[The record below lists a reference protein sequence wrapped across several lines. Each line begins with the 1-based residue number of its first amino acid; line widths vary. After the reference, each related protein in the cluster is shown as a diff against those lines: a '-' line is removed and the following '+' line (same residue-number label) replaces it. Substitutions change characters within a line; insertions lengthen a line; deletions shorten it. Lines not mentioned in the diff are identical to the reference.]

1 MTREKVVTLQIGQF
15 KVYEV
20 VKYCTVCEKIY
31 RHDDLKYL
39 VPEFSN
45 FGYDVIEYVGHAL
58 FQKFR
63 TIEQTIEEL
72 KEKNVTIS
80 EREVT
85 FLGKKFIFY
94 LAYAHKDKS
103 PELRQLLHLIG
114 GYILHFDATCDG
126 DSPHLFCAMAEVV
139 NLVLGSVKMPSE
151 TTEAIVAFL
160 STIKEQYGA
169 PLAGVSDMLKANLA
183 AFEIVFPGIPHFVC
197 LYHFLRDVGKDLM
210 EDDYSILRNGLKR
223 YATCTRLREIS
234 KKAKATI
241 GSNEV
246 KYHECIKKFGLS
258 GLSKLPHGLIA
269 YVLTEWIRNYESEL
283 DGYGF
288 PFDQG
293 YLVQFQRMKDVYHF
307 LGGMPNNI
315 VEFSE
320 LKFFLGSVIEDP
332 EIQKSIQLLQKK
344 TADFTQL
351 RDAMRIAL
359 PDGKEGLN
367 DDGEDNADM
376 ATIEKAVSNFVERED
391 IKNSIDLSY
400 QKMYK
405 QIKKYWKKL
414 FADAIIVTLPNGEN
428 VRIYVQKTN
437 NLLERFFRELNR
449 GNRKRNGGKSLG
461 RTLQT
466 MLAETP
472 IVKNLGNPEYL
483 RIILN
488 GKSTLAARFAEVD
501 AELIRKEMKKLGE
514 AEDKLP
520 VEVKKLV
527 KIEELPRKLS
537 KAMFISPRKSSDHN
551 SVRATHQNTE
561 KNVEISEEKSTEEM
575 KALPNSMTTRRCSPF
590 RSVFGRFRSAAR
602 HPSVTSASHPPP
614 RQ

>member
-1 MTREKVVTLQIGQF
+1 M
-15 KVYEV
+15 
-20 VKYCTVCEKIY
+20 
-31 RHDDLKYL
+31 
-39 VPEFSN
+39 
-45 FGYDVIEYVGHAL
+45 
-58 FQKFR
+58 
-63 TIEQTIEEL
+63 
-72 KEKNVTIS
+72 IS

-103 PELRQLLHLIG
+103 TELQQLLHLIG
-114 GYILHFDATCDG
+114 GYVLHFDATCDG
-126 DSPHLFCAMAEVV
+126 DSPHLFCAMAEIV

-160 STIKEQYGA
+160 TTIKEQYGA

-183 AFEIVFPGIPHFVC
+183 AFEIVFPGVPHFIC

-210 EDDYSILRNGLKR
+210 EYDYSILRNELKR

-234 KKAKATI
+234 KKTKGTLGTNEAT
-241 GSNEV
+241 
-246 KYHECIKKFGLS
+246 YHKCIKKYGLS

-293 YLVQFQRMKDVYHF
+293 YLVQFQRMKEVYQF
-307 LGGMPNNI
+307 LGDMPNDI
-315 VEFSE
+315 GEFSE
-320 LKFFLGSVIEDP
+320 LKNFLGSVVEDP
-332 EIQKSIQLLQKK
+332 EIQKCVQLLQKK
-344 TADFTQL
+344 TADFAQL
-351 RDAMRIAL
+351 RMAMRIAL
-359 PDGKEGLN
+359 PDGKDGLN
-367 DDGEDNADM
+367 DDGEDSDDM
-376 ATIEKAVSNFVERED
+376 AIIENAVSKFVERED
-391 IKNSIDLSY
+391 IKNSTDLSY
-400 QKMYK
+400 QKMYN

-428 VRIYVQKTN
+428 VRIYIQKTN

-472 IVKNLGNPEYL
+472 IVKNLNNPEYE

-488 GKSTLAARFAEVD
+488 GKPSLAARFAEVD
-501 AELIRKEMKKLGE
+501 AALIRKEMKKLGE
-514 AEDKLP
+514 DEEKLP

-527 KIEELPRKLS
+527 KIEGLPLKLS
-537 KAMFISPRKSSDHN
+537 N
-551 SVRATHQNTE
+551 SRTECQRA
-561 KNVEISEEKSTEEM
+561 
-575 KALPNSMTTRRCSPF
+575 A
-590 RSVFGRFRSAAR
+590 
-602 HPSVTSASHPPP
+602 
-614 RQ
+614 